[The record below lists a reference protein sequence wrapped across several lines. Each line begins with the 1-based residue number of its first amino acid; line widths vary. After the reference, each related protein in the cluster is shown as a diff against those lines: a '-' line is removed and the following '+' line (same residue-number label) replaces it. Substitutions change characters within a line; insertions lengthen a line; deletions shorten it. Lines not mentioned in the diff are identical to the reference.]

1 MDFLTFENIVV
12 SLSILTAYLYITQF
26 FFSDFFLNAY
36 LERYKEIQ
44 KSKEARNSFVEEN
57 RSESFHYMTFDDF
70 KSENIEDE
78 TIFKMK
84 AYYEHYE
91 RNIATIQSYYSHK
104 PFSYKARMMW
114 LFRGKRGK
122 IFQEA
127 SSILE
132 QHK

>member
-26 FFSDFFLNAY
+26 FFSDFFLSAY

-44 KSKEARNSFVEEN
+44 KSKEARNSFVEN
-57 RSESFHYMTFDDF
+57 NKYESFHHKTSIDF
-70 KSENIEDE
+70 QSEKIENDI
-78 TIFKMK
+78 IFKMK

-91 RNIATIQSYYSHK
+91 KSIANIQSYYSHK

-122 IFQEA
+122 IFKEA
-127 SSILE
+127 SSVLE